1 MHNHD
6 SQFRTIARTGSIF
19 LILLGA
25 TVLLGWLFDISLLK
39 SILPGHISMKA
50 NTAIGFVCCG
60 AALSLS
66 LRANSPSSG
75 KLRYPITL
83 LSLITLAIGLF
94 SLAEYL
100 FHRDLKIDQFFF
112 IDRVQLIY
120 PGRIAHI
127 TALNFCAVGIALL
140 LLSRGTRALKLAQLL
155 ASFVGLAALLAI
167 IGYLY
172 GVPLLYGS
180 SHYAAM
186 GLHTGIGFLVLSI
199 SILAYS
205 PHQGFMAVLT
215 TARPA
220 GWLARKLLIAAVI
233 FPFVLGLVAIRT
245 FTLIG
250 DMRFMV
256 AGLVI
261 AQVLLFAGL
270 IWISASRLDRSEA
283 EEEVAKEALAASERM
298 LQQSQK
304 MEAIGLLAGGVAHDF
319 NNLLNVILGYSELL
333 LSDAGISETQRRKI
347 EKIRKAGETAG
358 GLTRQLLAFGR
369 KQVLQPKALDLNQII
384 NNPDGFL
391 HRLIKDDISFSTS
404 LYPGLMAIL
413 ADPVQVEQIL
423 LNLVIN
429 ACDAMPNGGKLYIET
444 ENVVV
449 EQSMAPKL
457 GVIPGPFVRLTIT
470 DTGIGMDDETRSHI
484 FEPFYTTKAVGKGS
498 GLGLATVYGIIKQ
511 SGGCIEVD
519 SKLGRGASFQIYLP
533 ATPLTISREMPK
545 PIFVHSSSGATILVV
560 EDSEPLRDLIFEAL
574 ETMGYTALL
583 AQDGHQA
590 IRICAQFTGTIDL
603 LLTDIMMPK
612 MKGPEVMKRVKEMR
626 PDVGV
631 LFMSGY
637 TDDVPLRNGIS
648 NADVSFIQKP
658 FSSTELTHK
667 LREALARAQD
677 RNTLRQRL
685 GLEMQR
691 RAASMRVENS

>member
-1 MHNHD
+1 MHNDD
-6 SQFRTIARTGSIF
+6 SQFRTIARAGATF

-25 TVLLGWLFDISLLK
+25 TVLSGWFFDLAFLK
-39 SILPGHISMKA
+39 SVLPGQIIMKA
-50 NTAIGFVCCG
+50 NTAVGFICSG
-60 AALSLS
+60 FALNLL
-66 LRANSPSSG
+66 LRSKSSG
-75 KLRYPITL
+75 NLRYPATFI
-83 LSLITLAIGLF
+83 SLITVLIGF
-94 SLAEYL
+94 STLTEYL
-100 FHRDLKIDQFFF
+100 IHRDLKVDQLLFV
-112 IDRVQLIY
+112 DHADLVY
-120 PGRIAHI
+120 PGRISHI
-127 TALNFCAVGIALL
+127 TALNFLLAGVALL
-140 LLSRGTRALKLAQLL
+140 LLARGTKAAKVAQLL
-155 ASFVGLAALLAI
+155 AAFVGLSALLSI

-180 SHYAAM
+180 SHYASM
-186 GLHTGIGFLVLSI
+186 GLHTGLGFLVLSMA
-199 SILAYS
+199 ILACS

-220 GWLARKLLIAAVI
+220 GWLARKLLVAAVI
-233 FPFVLGLVAIRT
+233 FPFALGWITIHAFALA
-245 FTLIG
+245 G
-250 DMRFMV
+250 DMRFVV
-256 AGLVI
+256 ASLVI
-261 AQVLLFAGL
+261 AQILLFAGL

-298 LQQSQK
+298 LHQSQK
-304 MEAIGLLAGGVAHDF
+304 MEAIGVLAGGVAHDF

-333 LSDAGISETQRRKI
+333 LSDPDLSEMQRRKI
-347 EKIRKAGETAG
+347 EKIRKAGDTAG

-369 KQVLQPKALDLNQII
+369 KQVLQPKALDLNEII
-384 NNPDGFL
+384 SNPDGFL

-429 ACDAMPNGGKLYIET
+429 ACDAMPNGGKLYVET

-449 EQSMAPKL
+449 EEVLAPNL
-457 GVIPGPFVRLTIT
+457 GVTPGPFVRLTIT
-470 DTGIGMDDETRSHI
+470 DTGTGMDDETRAHI

-511 SGGCIEVD
+511 SGGYIEVD
-519 SKLGRGASFQIYLP
+519 SKIGRGTSFYVYLP
-533 ATPLTISREMPK
+533 ATRLTSARELPK
-545 PIFVHSSSGATILVV
+545 PIVAQGSGGGATILVV
-560 EDSEPLRDLIFEAL
+560 EDSEPLRDLIFETL

-583 AQDGHQA
+583 AQDGHHA
-590 IRICAQFTGTIDL
+590 IRICTQFTSAIDL
-603 LLTDIMMPK
+603 LLSDVMMPK
-612 MKGPEVMKRVKEMR
+612 MKGPEVMKRVKQMR
-626 PDVGV
+626 PDIGV

-637 TDDVPLRNGIS
+637 TNDVALRHGIS

-677 RNTLRQRL
+677 RSTLRQRL
-685 GLEMQR
+685 GIEMER
-691 RAASMRVENS
+691 RAASLRAENS